1 MNTSDLVKILASN
14 WDMTQ
19 AETRRLLDTITQT
32 LNDHLAAGNAFTIP
46 KLGTFNI
53 KTREER
59 KSYNPH
65 YEQYMKLPPKRIV
78 TFSPS
83 KGLKEDLKH
92 AEAENE

>member
-1 MNTSDLVKILASN
+1 MNTSDLVKALANN

-32 LNDHLAAGNAFTIP
+32 FNANLAKGNAFSVP
-46 KLGTFNI
+46 QLGTFST

-65 YEQYMKLPPKRIV
+65 YEQYMKLPPKRVV

-83 KGLKEDLKH
+83 KGLKEDLKEV
-92 AEAENE
+92 EAGNE